1 MHTPSSHA
9 SPLLYQALSVTRSLR
24 DDRLHDTKE
33 DEMNTLRETNRKL
46 ENDLRRSSGSGSPT
60 NISPSNSAASR
71 LLDEVL
77 AKAHQVR
84 TLQERE
90 LSTVSAL
97 TPGRGSAAVDSLL
110 TSMAKERDNAKTEAS
125 HSSET
130 SHRLRLDLSEVSH
143 KLVSSI
149 GEVERYK
156 SELRTRDATLEQ
168 KLNELRARE
177 RDDILLRAE
186 VATQKDEANKLR
198 EETHVLKRTTRE
210 LMEELERSKTKVTE
224 LMLNKDV
231 DEARAKEWRDRVDAG
246 QKESSSLR
254 DSLVLITKDCEMLRK
269 QETKRQIHME
279 HIEREIET
287 ARLMLLSEQ
296 KERSDTETALQ
307 ELIEEAQELRM
318 STSILKTKGATD
330 IEMARQQVDE
340 LEEQVS
346 LAVRAAEET
355 RHSLANEVATRE
367 DAEKAY
373 ATLFQMRESEEE
385 ERKKEKERMEVVE
398 EEARELRGEML
409 VMKSLRIKVTEL
421 ENDKLDAT
429 SLLQDSQNF
438 LLKNKEEQEAK
449 LISEE
454 QRWTHRFASA
464 ENEIVRLEDEV
475 RSTKNLLMSEN
486 KRTSAV
492 SDNAREQRIELIRVQ
507 EENTRLTMQLKTSYT
522 VSENFK
528 VKMTTLHDAGRKAL
542 ETAKKEVKK
551 NQLITQEVEK
561 IKHQLKESRKKNQQL
576 ELIEQEKDNL
586 AQRLRKSTTSV
597 KMLEHEIIE
606 IENHGKTTNMSLVRE
621 LDEMRK
627 SFSDFL
633 QLSKE
638 QVGDIKRSSSSIGFE
653 KGSSSSSW

>member
-1 MHTPSSHA
+1 
-9 SPLLYQALSVTRSLR
+9 
-24 DDRLHDTKE
+24 
-33 DEMNTLRETNRKL
+33 MNTLRETNRKL
-46 ENDLRRSSGSGSPT
+46 ENDLRRSSGSGSGSGSPT

-125 HSSET
+125 LASET

>member
-1 MHTPSSHA
+1 MQLTPSSPTASPRSSHA

-24 DDRLHDTKE
+24 DDRLHD
-33 DEMNTLRETNRKL
+33 RKL
-46 ENDLRRSSGSGSPT
+46 ENDLRRSSGSVSGSPT
-60 NISPSNSAASR
+60 NVSPSAASR

-110 TSMAKERDNAKTEAS
+110 TSMAKERDNAKS
-125 HSSET
+125 DFSSANET

-143 KLVSSI
+143 KLASSI

-156 SELRTRDATLEQ
+156 SELRSRDATLQQ

-177 RDDILLRAE
+177 HDDILLRAE

-210 LMEELERSKTKVTE
+210 LMEELERSKKKVTE

-254 DSLVLITKDCEMLRK
+254 ESLVLITKDCEMLRK
-269 QETKRQIHME
+269 QETKRQVHME
-279 HIEREIET
+279 HIEHEIET

-340 LEEQVS
+340 LKEQVS

-355 RHSLANEVATRE
+355 RHSLANEVASRE

-385 ERKKEKERMEVVE
+385 QRKKDKERMEVVE
-398 EEARELRGEML
+398 EEARELRGKML
-409 VMKSLRIKVTEL
+409 MMESLRLKVTEL

-429 SLLQDSQNF
+429 SLLQNSQNF

-475 RSTKNLLMSEN
+475 RSTKNLLISEN

-492 SDNAREQRIELIRVQ
+492 SDNARKQRIELIRVQ
-507 EENTRLTMQLKTSYT
+507 EENTRLTMQLKTSHT
-522 VSENFK
+522 VIENFK

-551 NQLITQEVEK
+551 NQLKTQEVEK
-561 IKHQLKESRKKNQQL
+561 MKHQLKELRKKNQQL
-576 ELIEQEKDNL
+576 ELIEQEKDDL
-586 AQRLRKSTTSV
+586 VQHLRKSMTSV

-606 IENHGKTTNMSLVRE
+606 IGTHGKNTNMSLVRE

-627 SFSDFL
+627 SFHDFL

-653 KGSSSSSW
+653 KGSSSSW